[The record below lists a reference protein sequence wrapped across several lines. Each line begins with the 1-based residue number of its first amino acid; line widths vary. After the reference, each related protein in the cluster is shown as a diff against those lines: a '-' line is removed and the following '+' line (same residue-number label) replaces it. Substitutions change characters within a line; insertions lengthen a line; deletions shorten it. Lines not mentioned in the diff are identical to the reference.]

1 MSSSSKPAV
10 QPKARIPDTRFA
22 MDEEEDIDIAAA
34 MGFSSFGGTKKRK
47 FDHANSPKAATGAS
61 GANSTQLGV
70 RTKKIASSESNEHGD
85 TGADPVDQANDAQ
98 GNGSKKSHGPG
109 SGLASFLARGQTLS
123 ETPLGTDNAPDMSV
137 SGDQSNTEMV
147 SFGGPPISRAELN
160 ALRNGVQNE
169 NGDTAYFQPSFV
181 EDPWVKLKN
190 SSSG

>member
-1 MSSSSKPAV
+1 
-10 QPKARIPDTRFA
+10 

-70 RTKKIASSESNEHGD
+70 RTKKMASSEANED
-85 TGADPVDQANDAQ
+85 ENSGANLVDQAMHTQD
-98 GNGSKKSHGPG
+98 NGSKKTQAPG
-109 SGLASFLARGQTLS
+109 SGLASFLARGQTLA
-123 ETPLGTDNAPDMSV
+123 EAPVGADDDPNLSV
-137 SGDQSNTEMV
+137 SEDQSVKEMA

-169 NGDTAYFQPSFV
+169 HGDTAYFQPSFV
-181 EDPWVKLKN
+181 EDPWANLKN
-190 SSSG
+190 NSSG